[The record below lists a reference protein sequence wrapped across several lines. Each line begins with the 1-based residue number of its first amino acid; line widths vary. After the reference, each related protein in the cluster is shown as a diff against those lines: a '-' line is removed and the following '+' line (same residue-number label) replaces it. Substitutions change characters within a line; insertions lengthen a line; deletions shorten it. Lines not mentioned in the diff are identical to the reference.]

1 MNIDNLVAQLERYN
15 RAYRAGTPQ
24 VSDAI
29 YDELVEQLRILAPQ
43 HPFLHTI
50 EPELFTSR
58 VEVRHPSPM
67 LSIEKVYIEKEKD
80 LERLQR
86 FLQSAEKTAHA
97 LGLRKPIFKVTVKLD
112 GLAGRDDGTVL
123 ASRGNGLI
131 GYDISQAY
139 KKGVVPVGGRG
150 QGLGEVVA
158 VQSYFDA
165 QLADKFEHPRNMV
178 VGIISSD
185 TLNPDAQRALDDGMV
200 HFMPYNQMPSWQG
213 HGVELLQGLNT
224 ISDELMAKTDY
235 PMDGLVVEV
244 VDEQI
249 KVHLGATAHHYRW
262 QIAVKHRGETA
273 ETTVLAVL
281 WQVGRTGHVTPV
293 LEVSPVALSGA
304 TIRRVTAHNATKII
318 DGGIGP
324 GARVQVI
331 RSGEVIPK
339 IEKVLTPA
347 QNISTPSHCPRCNQ
361 SLSWENR
368 GNSRGTDPKEV
379 RFLYCHNRNCPARI
393 EARLSHWFKTLGTAD
408 WFGIKTLE
416 KLVAAGYDNLEKIYA
431 MDVNHFLDLGF
442 GPVLSQNLADAL
454 TASRTKPTEDWRF
467 LAALGIERLG
477 LGDSRTLLS
486 HFALEVLP
494 DISQEAIMTIKG
506 FKEQKSSAIVQ
517 SLAQLKPIFLHM
529 LRLGFNLQ
537 KSPMQSD
544 QAGIESPIAGKK
556 VVFSGK
562 LAGGSRERM
571 QAQARRLGAQVQTA
585 VSGATDIL
593 VCGQNVGAAKRQ
605 KAARLGI
612 EMLSEAD
619 YYQLIDRSEG

>member
-1 MNIDNLVAQLERYN
+1 MNIDDLVAQLERYN

-24 VSDAI
+24 VSDAT
-29 YDELVEQLRILAPQ
+29 YDELVEQLRMLAPQ

-50 EPELFTSR
+50 EPELFPSR
-58 VEVRHPSPM
+58 IEVRHPFPM

-86 FLQSAEKTAHA
+86 FLQNAEKAAHT
-97 LGLRKPIFKVTVKLD
+97 LGLSKPVFKVTVKLD

-131 GYDISQAY
+131 GYDISQAF

-165 QLADKFEHPRNMV
+165 QLTDKFEHPRNMV

-185 TLNPDAQRALDDGMV
+185 TLNPEAQSALDDGMV
-200 HFMPYNQMPSWQG
+200 HFMPYNQMPFWQG
-213 HGVELLQGLNT
+213 HGVELLQGMNT

-235 PMDGLVVEV
+235 PVDGLVVEV

-249 KVHLGATAHHYRW
+249 KAHLGATAHHYRW
-262 QIAVKHRGETA
+262 QIAVKRRGETA
-273 ETTVLAVL
+273 ETAVQAVQ

-293 LEVSPVALSGA
+293 LEVSPVTLSGA

-324 GARVQVI
+324 GARVQII

-339 IEKVLTPA
+339 IEKILTPA
-347 QNISTPSHCPRCNQ
+347 QNISTPSHCPRC
-361 SLSWENR
+361 SHALSWENR
-368 GNSRGTDPKEV
+368 GNSRSADPKAI
-379 RFLYCHNRNCPARI
+379 RFLYCHNLNCPARI
-393 EARLSHWFKTLGTAD
+393 EARLSHWFKTLGNAD

-416 KLVAAGYDNLEKIYA
+416 KLVAAGYDSLEKIYA
-431 MDVNHFLDLGF
+431 MDVNHFQDLGF

-454 TASRTKPTEDWRF
+454 MASRTKPIEDWRF

-477 LGDSRTLLS
+477 QGDSRTLLS
-486 HFALEVLP
+486 HFALEALP
-494 DISQEAIMTIKG
+494 DISQEAIMAIKG
-506 FKEQKSSAIVQ
+506 FKEQKSTAIVQ
-517 SLAQLKPIFLHM
+517 SLSQLKPIFLHM
-529 LRLGFNLQ
+529 MRLGFNLQ
-537 KSPMQSD
+537 KSPLQSD
-544 QAGIESPIAGKK
+544 PAGIQSPIAGKK

-562 LAGGSRERM
+562 LAGGSREQM
-571 QAQARRLGAQVQTA
+571 QALARRLGARVQTS

-593 VCGQNVGAAKRQ
+593 VCGQNVGEAKRQ
-605 KAARLGI
+605 KAAKLGI
-612 EMLSEAD
+612 EILSEAD